1 MAGLEIGGWFA
12 SIFLARLA
20 DQVGSYIGK
29 QLKYQKGAKTKLN
42 QLEANLR
49 KIHAVIHATDLG
61 RYQRAAHLEA
71 WLWELRDAAFE
82 AEDLLDG
89 FEYQILRDTAK
100 GKHKI
105 VATIGNFPL
114 PSHLGAQ
121 NQQHG
126 VLFADAQRDVPEW
139 RETTSIMNESEVLG
153 REHEINSLVRLLL
166 KPDVASR
173 SNNER
178 FSVVSILGIGGVGKT
193 TVAQCVYNDSQ
204 IDDHFDVKL
213 WVHVSEKFDVRRL
226 TREMLE
232 SVCRDSRHHLTNLDT
247 LQGILKDKQF
257 LIVLDDVWNEVRSRW
272 ETLRKPFQFG
282 KQGSRVLVTSRIP
295 MVANNMG
302 TRATV
307 ILKGL
312 NGADYRKFFE
322 RCAFGDVN
330 PDDHPKLKL
339 IGERIANKL
348 VGSPLA
354 AKTVGGALKSKLEED
369 HWRSIMESK
378 LWQMQQ
384 KEDDIFPALRLSYE
398 HLPTSALK
406 QCFLYFAL
414 FPKNYCFEKDR
425 LVRMWMAQGFLQPGE
440 PGRRPEDV
448 GEDYFDEL
456 LHRSLFQD
464 SMNGGQSGKYVVHDL
479 LHHLAESLSAH
490 EYCRVEDDES
500 EEIPE
505 RVCHVYVSSSNLAK
519 LYETAPKLK
528 NLRSLV
534 VNGSLLDTVA
544 KSKLMEFLKVTLKR
558 LKRLRVIVIDGLVL
572 DVLPEGIGHMR
583 HLRYLEVPGDQL
595 IDLPKWI
602 CRLYQ
607 LQGLSLQFR
616 SPLLHLGRPLPRGI
630 HRLVNIRYL
639 NINPEK
645 VSTIFKI
652 GKLRSLQELREFHVR
667 KGNGYELGQLR
678 DMRQLRGQLSIMNL
692 DMAGSAS
699 ECRAAELD
707 NKEHLSALH
716 LYWGQLGRKGID
728 KHEEVL
734 EALRP
739 HRNLSEL
746 RIIGYMGTKSPS
758 WLETS
763 WLSNLEHIELED
775 CQGWEVLPPLGQL
788 PFLKILH
795 LKSLKLV
802 KNIFSEFYGGHSI
815 AFPLLEELLF
825 SDMGEWRQWSG
836 AKASS
841 QLFPRLRRLQID
853 RCHKLRGSLVL
864 PTVLERLH
872 IVLSDDVTWESY
884 EKPHVVL
891 SDDVIWESSETND
904 ISSILKLSID
914 NISLLTDCLPAEC
927 LPSLYRLDVVYCSSL
942 ESFTDE
948 QEKWLQRLSSL
959 EELRF
964 SDCDNLTRLPTDL
977 NSLALLKTLHIEGL
991 NFEGYHLLHLMRLS
1005 IPNMINPYHFDH
1017 PKRFLQESRVQEAH
1031 DKYHQNL

>member
-1 MAGLEIGGWFA
+1 LEIGGWFA

-100 GKHKI
+100 GKHK
-105 VATIGNFPL
+105 VHSNFSFASSSFAQSTTAFFKRL
-114 PSHLGAQ
+114 FFRAQ

-322 RCAFGDVN
+322 RF
-330 PDDHPKLKL
+330 
-339 IGERIANKL
+339 
-348 VGSPLA
+348 
-354 AKTVGGALKSKLEED
+354 
-369 HWRSIMESK
+369 
-378 LWQMQQ
+378 
-384 KEDDIFPALRLSYE
+384 
-398 HLPTSALK
+398 
-406 QCFLYFAL
+406 
-414 FPKNYCFEKDR
+414 
-425 LVRMWMAQGFLQPGE
+425 
-440 PGRRPEDV
+440 
-448 GEDYFDEL
+448 
-456 LHRSLFQD
+456 
-464 SMNGGQSGKYVVHDL
+464 
-479 LHHLAESLSAH
+479 
-490 EYCRVEDDES
+490 EDDES

-977 NSLALLKTLHIEGL
+977 NSLALLKTLHIEGCPRIDSQP
-991 NFEGYHLLHLMRLS
+991 EKG
-1005 IPNMINPYHFDH
+1005 I
-1017 PKRFLQESRVQEAH
+1017 
-1031 DKYHQNL
+1031 

>member
-100 GKHKI
+100 GKHKVHSNFSFASSSFAQSTTAFFKRLFFRDEDLNELDKVIERFDKI

-153 REHEINSLVRLLL
+153 REHEINSL
-166 KPDVASR
+166 
-173 SNNER
+173 
-178 FSVVSILGIGGVGKT
+178 
-193 TVAQCVYNDSQ
+193 
-204 IDDHFDVKL
+204 
-213 WVHVSEKFDVRRL
+213 
-226 TREMLE
+226 
-232 SVCRDSRHHLTNLDT
+232 
-247 LQGILKDKQF
+247 
-257 LIVLDDVWNEVRSRW
+257 
-272 ETLRKPFQFG
+272 
-282 KQGSRVLVTSRIP
+282 
-295 MVANNMG
+295 
-302 TRATV
+302 
-307 ILKGL
+307 
-312 NGADYRKFFE
+312 
-322 RCAFGDVN
+322 
-330 PDDHPKLKL
+330 
-339 IGERIANKL
+339 
-348 VGSPLA
+348 
-354 AKTVGGALKSKLEED
+354 
-369 HWRSIMESK
+369 
-378 LWQMQQ
+378 
-384 KEDDIFPALRLSYE
+384 
-398 HLPTSALK
+398 
-406 QCFLYFAL
+406 
-414 FPKNYCFEKDR
+414 
-425 LVRMWMAQGFLQPGE
+425 
-440 PGRRPEDV
+440 
-448 GEDYFDEL
+448 
-456 LHRSLFQD
+456 D

-734 EALRP
+734 EALWP

-758 WLETS
+758 WMETS

-914 NISLLTDCLPAEC
+914 NIALLTDCLPAEC

-977 NSLALLKTLHIEGL
+977 NSLALLKTLHIEGCPRIDSQP
-991 NFEGYHLLHLMRLS
+991 EKG
-1005 IPNMINPYHFDH
+1005 I
-1017 PKRFLQESRVQEAH
+1017 
-1031 DKYHQNL
+1031 

>member
-1 MAGLEIGGWFA
+1 MAGLVIGGWFA
-12 SIFLARLA
+12 SIFFARLA

-29 QLKYQKGAKTKLN
+29 QLKYQKGAKNKLN
-42 QLEANLR
+42 KLEVNLR

-61 RYQRAAHLEA
+61 RHQKEHLEA
-71 WLWELRDAAFE
+71 WLCELKDAAFE
-82 AEDLLDG
+82 AEDVLDG
-89 FEYQILRDTAK
+89 FEYQILRDTVK
-100 GKHKI
+100 GKDKVHTNFSSASASFAQSTSVFFKRLFFRDEDLNELDEVIERFDKI
-105 VATIGNFPL
+105 VATIGNFLL
-114 PSHLGAQ
+114 PSDLGAQ
-121 NQQHG
+121 NQKHG
-126 VLFADAQRDVPEW
+126 VLCADAQSDVPEW

-153 REHEINSLVRLLL
+153 REHEINSLVRL
-166 KPDVASR
+166 
-173 SNNER
+173 
-178 FSVVSILGIGGVGKT
+178 
-193 TVAQCVYNDSQ
+193 
-204 IDDHFDVKL
+204 
-213 WVHVSEKFDVRRL
+213 
-226 TREMLE
+226 
-232 SVCRDSRHHLTNLDT
+232 
-247 LQGILKDKQF
+247 
-257 LIVLDDVWNEVRSRW
+257 
-272 ETLRKPFQFG
+272 
-282 KQGSRVLVTSRIP
+282 
-295 MVANNMG
+295 
-302 TRATV
+302 
-307 ILKGL
+307 
-312 NGADYRKFFE
+312 
-322 RCAFGDVN
+322 
-330 PDDHPKLKL
+330 
-339 IGERIANKL
+339 
-348 VGSPLA
+348 
-354 AKTVGGALKSKLEED
+354 
-369 HWRSIMESK
+369 
-378 LWQMQQ
+378 
-384 KEDDIFPALRLSYE
+384 
-398 HLPTSALK
+398 
-406 QCFLYFAL
+406 
-414 FPKNYCFEKDR
+414 
-425 LVRMWMAQGFLQPGE
+425 
-440 PGRRPEDV
+440 
-448 GEDYFDEL
+448 
-456 LHRSLFQD
+456 
-464 SMNGGQSGKYVVHDL
+464 
-479 LHHLAESLSAH
+479 
-490 EYCRVEDDES
+490 VEDDES
-500 EEIPE
+500 EEIPD
-505 RVCHVYVSSSNLAK
+505 RVRHVYLSSSNLAK

-544 KSKLMEFLKVTLKR
+544 KSKLMDFIEVTLKR
-558 LKRLRVIVIDGLVL
+558 LKRLRVIVFDGLAL
-572 DVLPEGIGHMR
+572 DVLPESIGHMR
-583 HLRYLEVPGDQL
+583 HLRYLEVPGGQF

-616 SPLLHLGRPLPRGI
+616 SPLHLGRPLPRGM
-630 HRLVNIRYL
+630 HRLVNMRYL

-645 VSTIFKI
+645 VSTIVEI

-667 KGNGYELGQLR
+667 KKNGYELGQLR

-699 ECRAAELD
+699 DCRAAELD

-716 LYWGQLGRKGID
+716 LYWGQLGRKDND

-739 HRNLSEL
+739 HRNLTEL
-746 RIIGYMGTKSPS
+746 RIIGYMGTESPS

-802 KNIFSEFYGGHSI
+802 KHICSGFYGGHSI

-836 AKASS
+836 VKASS

-872 IVLSDDVTWESY
+872 VVLSDDVTWESY
-884 EKPHVVL
+884 KKPHVVL

-904 ISSILKLSID
+904 ISAILKLSID

-927 LPSLYRLDVVYCSSL
+927 LASLQRLDVVYCSSL

-977 NSLALLKTLHIEGL
+977 NSLVLLKTLHIEGC
-991 NFEGYHLLHLMRLS
+991 
-1005 IPNMINPYHFDH
+1005 
-1017 PKRFLQESRVQEAH
+1017 PKIDSRPE
-1031 DKYHQNL
+1031 KGI

>member
-1 MAGLEIGGWFA
+1 MAGLVIGGWFA
-12 SIFLARLA
+12 SIFFARLA

-29 QLKYQKGAKTKLN
+29 QLKYQKGAKNKLN
-42 QLEANLR
+42 KLEVNLR

-61 RYQRAAHLEA
+61 RHQKEHLEA
-71 WLWELRDAAFE
+71 WLCELKDAAFE
-82 AEDLLDG
+82 AEDVLDG
-89 FEYQILRDTAK
+89 FEYQILRDTVK
-100 GKHKI
+100 GKDKRLFFRDEDLNELDKVIERFDKI
-105 VATIGNFPL
+105 VATIGNFLL
-114 PSHLGAQ
+114 PSDSGAQ
-121 NQQHG
+121 NQKHG
-126 VLFADAQRDVPEW
+126 W

-166 KPDVASR
+166 MPDVSSR

-178 FSVVSILGIGGVGKT
+178 FSVVSIVGIGGVGKT
-193 TVAQCVYNDSQ
+193 TVAQCVYNDSR

-213 WVHVSEKFDVRRL
+213 WVCVSEKFDVRRL
-226 TREMLE
+226 TRKMLE

-247 LQGILKDKQF
+247 LQEILKDKLKDKQF

-272 ETLRKPFQFG
+272 ETLRKPFHFG
-282 KQGSRVLVTSRIP
+282 KEGSRVLVTSRIP

-302 TRATV
+302 TKARV

-322 RCAFGDVN
+322 RCAFGDAN

-354 AKTVGGALKSKLEED
+354 AKTVGGALKSKLEEE

-398 HLPTSALK
+398 HLPTSGLK
-406 QCFLYFAL
+406 QCFVYFSL

-440 PGRRPEDV
+440 RGRRPEDV

-456 LHRSLFQD
+456 LHRSFFQD
-464 SMNGGQSGKYVVHDL
+464 SLNGQSGNYVVHDL
-479 LHHLAESLSAH
+479 LHQLAESLSAH
-490 EYCRVEDDES
+490 EYCR
-500 EEIPE
+500 
-505 RVCHVYVSSSNLAK
+505 
-519 LYETAPKLK
+519 LK

-544 KSKLMEFLKVTLKR
+544 KSKLMDFIEVTLKR
-558 LKRLRVIVIDGLVL
+558 LKRLRVIVFDGLAL
-572 DVLPEGIGHMR
+572 DVLPESIGHMR
-583 HLRYLEVPGDQL
+583 HLRYLEVPGGQF

-616 SPLLHLGRPLPRGI
+616 SPLHLGRPLPRGM
-630 HRLVNIRYL
+630 HRLVNMRYL

-645 VSTIFKI
+645 VSTIVEI

-667 KGNGYELGQLR
+667 KKNGYELGQLR

-692 DMAGSAS
+692 DMAGSAND
-699 ECRAAELD
+699 CRAAELD

-716 LYWGQLGRKGID
+716 LYWGQLGRKDND

-739 HRNLSEL
+739 HRNLTEL
-746 RIIGYMGTKSPS
+746 RIIGYMGTESPS

-802 KNIFSEFYGGHSI
+802 KHICSGFYGGHSI

-836 AKASS
+836 VKASS

-853 RCHKLRGSLVL
+853 RCHKLRGSLIL

-872 IVLSDDVTWESY
+872 VVLSDDVTWESY
-884 EKPHVVL
+884 KKPHVVL
-891 SDDVIWESSETND
+891 SDDVLWECSETND
-904 ISSILKLSID
+904 ISAILKLSID

-927 LPSLYRLDVVYCSSL
+927 LPSLQRLDVVYCSSL

-964 SDCDNLTRLPTDL
+964 SDCDNLTRLPNDL
-977 NSLALLKTLHIEGL
+977 NSLVLLKTLHIEGC
-991 NFEGYHLLHLMRLS
+991 
-1005 IPNMINPYHFDH
+1005 
-1017 PKRFLQESRVQEAH
+1017 PKIDLRPE
-1031 DKYHQNL
+1031 KGI